1 MPDDTPDLTAPEVM
15 QHALSTLQ
23 EHLPLHAEGYV
34 CTTDDLVKV
43 LLGVAVNRS
52 TLEAVCA
59 DLVGTPDPQTI
70 RGYLN
75 AQLRV
80 EELPE
85 LETRLNAAL
94 AAEVPPRVRRHAH
107 EVAIDYHD
115 RPYYG
120 KAPQATGL
128 WVRGHAKDGTTRF
141 YRIATAYLRLQGLRL
156 TVALRFVL
164 PTDTTVSV
172 LQTLLTQVKARGIAI
187 SCLLLDKGFA
197 GIAVLEYLS
206 AQRQPALIACPVR
219 GRQGGTRALG
229 QGRKSYRTTH
239 TFKGPQGR
247 EYTAEVVV
255 CRGFTTARRTHR
267 LRRRAEWLVFIQLQ
281 LDFSPRYARHVYRG
295 RFGIETSYRCAGRV
309 RGWTTT
315 QNAAYRFVLIAL
327 AFVLLNVWIHL
338 RWIFSQVP
346 RRGQRGLDPTRL
358 PLPRFAAFIRR
369 TLEHLYGCTHLVIA
383 PAVPRS

>member
-1 MPDDTPDLTAPEVM
+1 MTQDTPDLTAPEVM

-23 EHLPLHAEGYV
+23 DHLPLHAQGYV

-52 TLEAVCA
+52 TIEAVCA
-59 DLVGTPDPQTI
+59 DLVSTPDPQTI

-85 LETRLNAAL
+85 LEGRLNAAL
-94 AAEVPPRVRRHAH
+94 AAEVPPRVRRHAQ

-141 YRIATAYLRLQGLRL
+141 YRIATAYLRLKGLRL

-172 LQTLLTQVKARGIAI
+172 VERLLTQVRALGIEI

-206 AQRQPALIACPVR
+206 ARRQPALIACTIR
-219 GRQGGTRALG
+219 GTQGGTRALC

-239 TFKGPQGR
+239 TFRGPQGR
-247 EYTAEVVV
+247 AYRAEVVV
-255 CRGFTTARRTHR
+255 CRVFTTARRTHR
-267 LRRRAEWLVFIQLQ
+267 LPRRAEWLVFIQLH
-281 LDFSPRYARHVYRG
+281 LACSPRYARQLYRG

-309 RGWTTT
+309 RGWTTA
-315 QNAAYRFVLIAL
+315 QNPAYRFVLLAL

-369 TLEHLYGCTHLVIA
+369 TLEDLYGCTQLVIA